1 MDDGTIRDALCA
13 VAARF
18 APTPPP
24 DFELVYAPLFS
35 ALAPEASDTTY
46 PLALEFVYEGY
57 LSHYRDPRLLT
68 ADTALSTRLLAGDHF
83 DASGLRL
90 VARGGD
96 LDAVKLLT
104 KLMASC
110 SWLRAEHRP
119 YAYDDDLWALCVA
132 GIAATASGGH
142 ALAALRAFDEV
153 GRLFERDR
161 VERLPDVVRRA
172 AGTLWL
178 RHPAALRRALGL
190 EVAFEEPAAEPASAQ
205 PASARQADASAVA
218 ARPGQPASAQPAPAQ
233 PAPVETEAA
242 R

>member
-1 MDDGTIRDALCA
+1 MDDVTIRDALRA

-18 APTPPP
+18 TTAPPP
-24 DFELVYAPLFS
+24 AFELVYAPLFA
-35 ALAPEASDTTY
+35 ALAPEASLTTY

-57 LSHYRDPRLLT
+57 LSHYRDPRLLA

-104 KLMASC
+104 RLMASC
-110 SWLRAEHRP
+110 SWLRAENRP
-119 YAYDDDLWALCVA
+119 FAYDDDLWALCVA

-142 ALAALRAFDEV
+142 ALAALRAFDEI

-161 VERLPDVVRRA
+161 VERLPDVVRRTA
-172 AGTLWL
+172 ETLWL
-178 RHPAALRRALGL
+178 RHPAPLRRALGL
-190 EVAFEEPAAEPASAQ
+190 EVAIDQPSPDQPAAL
-205 PASARQADASAVA
+205 
-218 ARPGQPASAQPAPAQ
+218 
-233 PAPVETEAA
+233 ETEAA
-242 R
+242 F

>member
-18 APTPPP
+18 TPAAPPA
-24 DFELVYAPLFS
+24 FELFYAPLFT
-35 ALAPEASDTTY
+35 ALAPEASHSAY

-57 LSHYRDPRLLT
+57 LSHYREPRLLT

-96 LDAVKLLT
+96 HDAVKLLT

-110 SWLRAEHRP
+110 SWLRAEQRP
-119 YAYDDDLWALCVA
+119 FAYDDDLWALCVA

-172 AGTLWL
+172 AATLWL
-178 RHPAALRRALGL
+178 RHPAPLRRALGL
-190 EVAFEEPAAEPASAQ
+190 EIAAEEPGPESAAPESA
-205 PASARQADASAVA
+205 
-218 ARPGQPASAQPAPAQ
+218 APT
-233 PAPVETEAA
+233 ETEAA
-242 R
+242 S

>member
-1 MDDGTIRDALCA
+1 MDDGTIRDALSA
-13 VAARF
+13 VATRF
-18 APTPPP
+18 APVAPPA
-24 DFELVYAPLFS
+24 FELVYAPLFT
-35 ALAPEASDTTY
+35 ALAPEASQSTY

-57 LSHYRDPRLLT
+57 LSHYRDPRLLA

-104 KLMASC
+104 RLMASC

-119 YAYDDDLWALCVA
+119 FAYDDDLWALCVA

-178 RHPAALRRALGL
+178 RHPAPLRRALGL
-190 EVAFEEPAAEPASAQ
+190 EVTPEEPEPDAAAPGPA
-205 PASARQADASAVA
+205 ASGAVV
-218 ARPGQPASAQPAPAQ
+218 PGQPAPVQPTAVE